1 MSLPILLL
9 IILALKAVFL
19 NYIFNSIEK
28 QKSK

>member
-1 MSLPILLL
+1 MSLPIGLL
-9 IILALKAVFL
+9 IILTLKAVFL